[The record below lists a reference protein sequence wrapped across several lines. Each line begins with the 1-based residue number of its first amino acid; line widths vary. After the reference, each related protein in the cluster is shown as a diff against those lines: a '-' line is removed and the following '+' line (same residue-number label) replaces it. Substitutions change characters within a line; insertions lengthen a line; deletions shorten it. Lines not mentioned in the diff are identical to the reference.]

1 MKKPPNYIQQQKN
14 QPKYKP
20 VPIPEQNKTVNI
32 SKEKLIE
39 YPKPISKQMPMPM
52 PIPIPKEMQ
61 MKINQLNQPKPY
73 EVKEV
78 IPLKIMPEVIEKKK
92 KIILKIWK

>member
-39 YPKPISKQMPMPM
+39 YPKPISKQMPMP
-52 PIPIPKEMQ
+52 IPKEMQ